1 MPFQGIL
8 GLIALGAFAWVVSEN
23 RRRIKIHPILVGLI
37 VQFALALIM
46 LKIPASRE
54 IFTVLNNGVEALD
67 KATTAGTSFV
77 FGYLGGGSLP
87 FDEKGAGASFIFAF
101 KALPLVLVI
110 SALSSILFYWKILP
124 IVVKAFSFLLQKTL
138 KIGGAVALGAAAN
151 IFLGMVEAPLLIR
164 PYLRQMTR
172 SELFITM
179 TCGMANIAGTVMV
192 LYALILNKVMPEA
205 MGHILVASILSTPAA
220 IIISLM
226 LVPETGEVT
235 SGRLEPPQAATSTM
249 DAIAKGTAEGLTL
262 FLNIIAMLI
271 VLVSLVA
278 LTNLSLGLL
287 PPLGG
292 EPLTLQRILGYIMA
306 PVAWL
311 IGIPWSEAFRAGA
324 LLGTKTILNEF
335 IAYVDLANLPAGTL
349 NPRSQLIMIYALC
362 GFANLG
368 SLGILIGG
376 LGAMAPERRDEIVGL
391 GMKSILAGTMATL
404 MVGAVIGLLV

>member
-1 MPFQGIL
+1 
-8 GLIALGAFAWVVSEN
+8 V
-23 RRRIKIHPILVGLI
+23 R
-37 VQFALALIM
+37 
-46 LKIPASRE
+46 
-54 IFTVLNNGVEALD
+54 
-67 KATTAGTSFV
+67 
-77 FGYLGGGSLP
+77 
-87 FDEKGAGASFIFAF
+87 
-101 KALPLVLVI
+101 
-110 SALSSILFYWKILP
+110 
-124 IVVKAFSFLLQKTL
+124 AFSFLLQKTL

-192 LYALILNKVMPEA
+192 LYALILNKVMPDA

-235 SGRLEPPQAATSTM
+235 SGKLEPPQVATSTM
-249 DAIAKGTAEGLTL
+249 DAIAKGTAEGITL
-262 FLNIIAMLI
+262 LLNIIAMLI
-271 VLVSLVA
+271 VLIALVA
-278 LTNLSLGLL
+278 LANLILGLL
-287 PPLGG
+287 PSFGG
-292 EPLTLQRILGYIMA
+292 EPLTLQRILGYLMA

-311 IGIPWSEAFRAGA
+311 IGIPWSEASKAGA

-335 IAYVDLANLPAGTL
+335 IAYVDLANLPAGAL
-349 NPRSQLIMIYALC
+349 HPRSQLIMIYALC

-376 LGAMAPERRDEIVGL
+376 MGAMAPERRDEIVGL

>member
-1 MPFQGIL
+1 
-8 GLIALGAFAWVVSEN
+8 
-23 RRRIKIHPILVGLI
+23 
-37 VQFALALIM
+37 
-46 LKIPASRE
+46 
-54 IFTVLNNGVEALD
+54 
-67 KATTAGTSFV
+67 
-77 FGYLGGGSLP
+77 
-87 FDEKGAGASFIFAF
+87 
-101 KALPLVLVI
+101 
-110 SALSSILFYWKILP
+110 
-124 IVVKAFSFLLQKTL
+124 
-138 KIGGAVALGAAAN
+138 
-151 IFLGMVEAPLLIR
+151 MVEAPLLVR

-192 LYALILNKVMPEA
+192 LYALILNRVMPDA

-235 SGRLEPPQAATSTM
+235 SGKLEPPQAATSTM
-249 DAIAKGTAEGLTL
+249 DAITKGTAEGINLL
-262 FLNIIAMLI
+262 INIIAMLI
-271 VLVSLVA
+271 VLVALVA
-278 LTNLSLGLL
+278 LANLILGLL
-287 PPLGG
+287 PHAGG
-292 EPLTLQRILGYIMA
+292 GPLTLQRILGWVMA

-311 IGIPWSEAFRAGA
+311 IGIPWSEAPAAGA

-376 LGAMAPERRDEIVGL
+376 MGAMAPERRDEIVGL

-404 MVGAVIGLLV
+404 MVGAVIGLLT